1 MSQLE
6 EQNLELNAAEAL
18 GQLHE
23 WTGAAYRALWEW
35 AKAHTKTEDEAWE
48 CFGECLQA
56 QIMKGKATV
65 LDGQLVLFGGE
76 GVPA

>member
-23 WTGAAYRALWEW
+23 WTGAAYRAL
-35 AKAHTKTEDEAWE
+35 
-48 CFGECLQA
+48 GE
-56 QIMKGKATV
+56 
-65 LDGQLVLFGGE
+65 
-76 GVPA
+76 